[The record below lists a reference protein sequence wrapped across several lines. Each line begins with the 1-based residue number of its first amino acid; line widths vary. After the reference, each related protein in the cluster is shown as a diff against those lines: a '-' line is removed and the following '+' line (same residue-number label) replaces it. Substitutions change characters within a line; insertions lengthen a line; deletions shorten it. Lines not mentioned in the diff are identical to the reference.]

1 MDKVHTPGLKTF
13 HELHNE
19 LEELL
24 YEAASG
30 GNVDV
35 MTCINEIHA
44 NQRLTETDK
53 QILLKLS
60 ERVMQWVKSEYL

>member
-1 MDKVHTPGLKTF
+1 MKTF

-30 GNVDV
+30 DKVDV
-35 MTCINEIHA
+35 KTRIDEIHA

-60 ERVMQWVKSEYL
+60 ERVMQWVKIE

>member
-1 MDKVHTPGLKTF
+1 MKTF

-24 YEAASG
+24 SDTAAG
-30 GNVDV
+30 DKVDV
-35 MTCINEIHA
+35 KSLIDEIHA
-44 NQRLTETDK
+44 NQKLTETDK

-60 ERVMQWVKSEYL
+60 DRVIQWTVPIVT